1 MFYLFDRV
9 EERSIP
15 RHEGTPAQ
23 TPDEATIAHLNV
35 VPREFP
41 GETALAPFHESYLM
55 RIIWH
60 KSSMLTVQTYTLNRR
75 LSYRVG
81 QR

>member
-23 TPDEATIAHLNV
+23 TPDEATIAHRNIML
-35 VPREFP
+35 RQFP
-41 GETALAPFHESYLM
+41 PQTALALFQQGSLNHENNMAHVFDVGCAQL
-55 RIIWH
+55 
-60 KSSMLTVQTYTLNRR
+60 YTQ
-75 LSYRVG
+75 SITIV
-81 QR
+81 